1 VGTQKIDPN
10 GTYQVTLVKDNPP
23 AGTYN
28 WQFTVDPAN
37 QVIES
42 DETNNVRTV
51 EFIVN
56 P

>member
-1 VGTQKIDPN
+1 
-10 GTYQVTLVKDNPP
+10 VTLVKDNPP

-28 WQFTVDPAN
+28 WRFTVDPAN
-37 QVIES
+37 QVAES
-42 DETNNVRTV
+42 DETNNIKTV